1 MRSKSIYHGKVIDV
15 NAEWVELP
23 GGRACELE
31 IVRHPGGAAAV
42 ALDNNANVC
51 LLRQYRHAADGWL
64 WELPAG
70 RIDPGEQPLATAR
83 RELQE
88 EAGLRAERWE
98 PLGSLFSSPG
108 IFTEVIHLFLAR
120 ELQAVEQ
127 RHEEHEVIEVHWL
140 PFAEAVAKAG
150 AGEIRDAKTII
161 GLFRAQ
167 GVMGKSS

>member
-1 MRSKSIYHGKVIDV
+1 MTRNILLNTNTSEERSFTHKVSD
-15 NAEWVELP
+15 
-23 GGRACELE
+23 
-31 IVRHPGGAAAV
+31 
-42 ALDNNANVC
+42 DD
-51 LLRQYRHAADGWL
+51 Q
-64 WELPAG
+64 
-70 RIDPGEQPLATAR
+70 
-83 RELQE
+83 
-88 EAGLRAERWE
+88 GLR
-98 PLGSLFSSPG
+98 LD
-108 IFTEVIHLFLAR
+108 LFLAR